1 VIIGSVDVHRRRRSI
16 APWNE
21 EAAGVT
27 LRKRLALILGVLVFV
42 PLAAAGL
49 LVSLAVPRADQNRLE
64 YNAASSRQAVAYRLQ
79 GVCQLTAVTAHA
91 VAQSS
96 ASVPPRVAVREAVAG
111 LPIGGYAA
119 MISGET
125 GRVIASAGT
134 LPDGVS
140 PGSLRDCAN
149 GEAAGAVVASSVALS
164 DGRGALDRVWVA
176 SSVGGPWPANTASEL
191 AIDGEVALVQDGQ
204 LVSPTSNPSPGQQLA
219 PEFVALAQGEVD
231 VVSGHG
237 YVAAVQKAG
246 PGGQPYDIVVVAPV
260 SDRSS
265 LMRTVVV
272 VVLLAVLIA
281 ALLGGWLARD
291 LTSDLEELTD
301 AVESVA
307 AGHLGRTITVRKNDE
322 TGRLAAA
329 FNHMTAE
336 LRSYISALESSRDE
350 MRSNLHRLGEALS
363 ATHDLDSLL
372 PVVLQTA
379 RTSVAAGA
387 GVVMLSV
394 DGGPLVGYAEQ
405 GMAAQRLRAIPS
417 LPLGVG
423 VLGRV
428 AKNGT
433 AVRGRMGEEPLRP
446 APGEPI
452 DAQVLA
458 VPLERAPNVLGVL
471 AVFAP
476 GDAAFTADDEAA
488 LATLAGQAAIAVE
501 NVLLHGEA
509 KRMSVTDPLTG
520 LANFRSMSTTL
531 NSEIERA
538 VRFHRPLGLLM
549 LDLDHFKEVND
560 MHGHAR
566 GDDVLRELSRRVSG
580 QVREVDV
587 FARYGGEEFVLI
599 LPETDRAGVAAMAR
613 RVCEVVR
620 ATPFR
625 DGGGAEL
632 SITISIGG
640 ASFAEDGTTGEAL
653 LRAADEALYRAKRA
667 GRNGWAL
674 AASGAASA
682 GSPRHSR

>member
-1 VIIGSVDVHRRRRSI
+1 M
-16 APWNE
+16 
-21 EAAGVT
+21 T
-27 LRKRLALILGVLVFV
+27 MRKRLALVLGVLVFV
-42 PLAAAGL
+42 PLAAAGV
-49 LVSLAVPRADQNRLE
+49 LVSVAVPRADLNRLE
-64 YNAASSRQAVAYRLQ
+64 YNVASSRQAIAYRIL
-79 GVCQLTAVTAHA
+79 GLCQVTGVTAHA
-91 VAQSS
+91 LAQSTG
-96 ASVPPRVAVREAVAG
+96 SVAPKVAAREAVAG
-111 LPIGGYAA
+111 TPNGGFAA
-119 MISGET
+119 IVDGDT
-125 GRVIASAGT
+125 GRVLATAGS
-134 LPDGVS
+134 LPAGVTVA
-140 PGSLRDCAN
+140 SLRDCSA
-149 GEAAGAVVASSVALS
+149 GEASGPVLASSVLVS
-164 DGRGALDRVWVA
+164 KGHGALDRVWVA
-176 SSVGGPWPANTASEL
+176 ASVGGPWPANTASEL
-191 AIDGEVALVQDGQ
+191 AVDGQVALVHDGM
-204 LVSPTSNPSPGQQLA
+204 LVSPTGDASVGQRLA
-219 PEFVALAQGEVD
+219 PQFVAQTQGEAA
-231 VVSGHG
+231 VVSGQG
-237 YVAAVQKAG
+237 FVAAVQKAG
-246 PGGQPYDIVVVAPV
+246 PGGQPYDIAVVAPV
-260 SDRSS
+260 SNGTS
-265 LMRTVVV
+265 LLRTVVV
-272 VVLLAVLIA
+272 VVGFAVLIA
-281 ALLGGWLARD
+281 VLLGRWLARD
-291 LTSDLEELTD
+291 LTRDLEDLTD

-307 AGHLGRTITVRKNDE
+307 AGDLGRTISVRKNDE
-322 TGRLAAA
+322 AGRLAAA

-336 LRSYISALESSRDE
+336 LRSYITALESSRDE

-394 DGGPLVGYAEQ
+394 DGGPLVGFAEQ

-428 AKNGT
+428 AKAGT
-433 AVRGRMGEEPLRP
+433 AVRGRIGEEPLRP
-446 APGEPI
+446 APGEPL

-471 AVFAP
+471 AVFAQ
-476 GDAAFTADDEAA
+476 GDIGFTADDEAA

-538 VRFHRPLGLLM
+538 VRFRRPLGLLM

-599 LPETDRAGVAAMAR
+599 LPETDRDGVAAMAR
-613 RVCEVVR
+613 RVCDVVR
-620 ATPFR
+620 ASPFR

-632 SITISIGG
+632 PITISIGG
-640 ASFAEDGTTGEAL
+640 ASFPEDGTTGEAL

-674 AASGAASA
+674 AQSGAASA
-682 GSPRHSR
+682 GLPGSSR

>member
-1 VIIGSVDVHRRRRSI
+1 
-16 APWNE
+16 
-21 EAAGVT
+21 VT
-27 LRKRLALILGVLVFV
+27 MRKRLALILGILVFV
-42 PLAAAGL
+42 PLAAAGV
-49 LVSLAVPRADQNRLE
+49 LVSVAVPRADLNRLE
-64 YNAASSRQAVAYRLQ
+64 YNVASSRQAIAYRIL
-79 GVCQLTAVTAHA
+79 GLCQVTGVTAHA
-91 VAQSS
+91 IAQSS
-96 ASVPPRVAVREAVAG
+96 GSVSPKVAVHDAMAG
-111 LPIGGYAA
+111 SPVGSFAA
-119 MISGET
+119 MVDGDT
-125 GRVIASAGT
+125 GRVVATDGS
-134 LPDGVS
+134 LPDGVTVA
-140 PGSLRDCAN
+140 SLRDCSTGDAS
-149 GEAAGAVVASSVALS
+149 GPVLASSVLVS
-164 DGRGALDRVWVA
+164 NGNGTLDRVWVA
-176 SSVGGPWPANTASEL
+176 ASVGGPWPANTASEL
-191 AIDGEVALVQDGQ
+191 GVEGEVALVRDGV
-204 LVSPTSNPSPGQQLA
+204 LVSPTGDASVGQRLA
-219 PEFVALAQGEVD
+219 PQLVAQAQGEVG
-231 VVSGHG
+231 VVSADG

-246 PGGQPYDIVVVAPV
+246 AGGQPYDVVVVAPV
-260 SDRSS
+260 SNGSS
-265 LMRTVVV
+265 LLRTVVLV
-272 VVLLAVLIA
+272 VVLAVLIA
-281 ALLGGWLARD
+281 VLLGRWLARD
-291 LTSDLEELTD
+291 LTRDLEDLTD

-322 TGRLAAA
+322 AGRLAAA
-329 FNHMTAE
+329 FNHMTGE

-394 DGGPLVGYAEQ
+394 DGGPLVGFAEQ

-428 AKNGT
+428 AKSGS
-433 AVRGRMGEEPLRP
+433 AVRGRIGEEPLRP
-446 APGEPI
+446 APGEPL

-471 AVFAP
+471 AVFAQ
-476 GDAAFTADDEAA
+476 GDVGFTADDEAA

-538 VRFHRPLGLLM
+538 VRFRRPLGLLM

-599 LPETDRAGVAAMAR
+599 LPETDRNGVAAMAR

-620 ATPFR
+620 ASPFR

-632 SITISIGG
+632 PITISIGG
-640 ASFAEDGTTGEAL
+640 ASFPEDGTTGEAL

-674 AASGAASA
+674 AESGAAST
-682 GSPRHSR
+682 SLPRPSR